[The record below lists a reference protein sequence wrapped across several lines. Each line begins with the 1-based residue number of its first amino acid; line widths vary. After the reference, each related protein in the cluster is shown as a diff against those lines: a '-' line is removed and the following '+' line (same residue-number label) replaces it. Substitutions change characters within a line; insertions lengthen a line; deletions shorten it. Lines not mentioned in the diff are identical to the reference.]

1 VLQYHEWHWA
11 IPLVYPEIESMAA
24 KGTLSTFLD
33 LSGIQQD
40 KKQNLYVHAGHY
52 TAAFSTEI
60 GRDVYQFLEQTKLLP
75 AN

>member
-52 TAAFSTEI
+52 TAAFSAEI